1 MKVRQYVNRKG
12 KQHLTVV
19 MNRKELILMGISSAL
34 ISIAIMGNGILIGG
48 YVFFAMSFAAEWF
61 LVSAYALSR
70 ELKKEREMK
79 NEQTS

>member
-48 YVFFAMSFAAEWF
+48 YVVFAIIFAIEWI
-61 LVSAYALSR
+61 LVSWYVLSR
-70 ELKKEREMK
+70 ELKKEREMITK
-79 NEQTS
+79 